1 MRNLSLTF
9 PSGLKAVDDVSLTVR
24 PGETLGIVGESGS
37 GKTTMGRC
45 LLRIY
50 DPQAGAIDYRRPDGQ
65 HGRHPHRRQGR
76 AGEESAAKSG

>member
-1 MRNLSLTF
+1 MKNLSLTF
-9 PSGLKAVDDVSLTVR
+9 PSGLKAVDDVSLIVR

-50 DPQAGAIDYRRPDGQ
+50 DPQAGAMRLSPRRRQ
-65 HGRHPHRRQGR
+65 HGRYPHRRQGDAAR
-76 AGEESAAKSG
+76 ISAATSG